1 MSRDKLVIIDMQK
14 VYEEGAPWA
23 CVGFGDVCERI
34 ARLIE
39 SGIFA
44 DICFTRFVLP
54 DRAQGSW
61 LRYRAKYR
69 DIHAEPTYGEITAR
83 LLPFARKHR
92 IFDKAGYSAYRAD
105 GFAEWAKGATR
116 LVVCGVIAECCVL
129 ATVLAAAER
138 GADIICLTDAC
149 ASTSTDKLRM
159 AEVILTEDFTPH
171 VALMRSD
178 EYLRANKKD

>member
-23 CVGFGDVCERI
+23 CVGFGGVCERI

-39 SGIFA
+39 SGVFA

-69 DIHAEPTYGEITAR
+69 DIHAEPSYGEITAR
-83 LLPFARKHR
+83 LSPYVRDCLT
-92 IFDKAGYSAYRAD
+92 FDKAGYSAYRAD
-105 GFAEWAKGATR
+105 DFVEWAKGADR
-116 LVVCGVIAECCVL
+116 LVVCGVVAECCVL
-129 ATVLAAAER
+129 ATVLEAAER
-138 GADIICLTDAC
+138 GADIVYLTDAC
-149 ASTSTDKLRM
+149 ASTSEEKRCM